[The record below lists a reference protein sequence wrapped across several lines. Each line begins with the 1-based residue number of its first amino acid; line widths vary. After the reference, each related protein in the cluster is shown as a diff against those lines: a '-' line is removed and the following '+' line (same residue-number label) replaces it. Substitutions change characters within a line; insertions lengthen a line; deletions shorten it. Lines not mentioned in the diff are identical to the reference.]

1 MPLELSEDDVPTG
14 PTSGVEPMRETPSP
28 SSTQSHSCDPGLDL
42 NAVAMAAAQDVEDR
56 DGLATLFQHMYEP
69 VVRYLE
75 TKVKDPA
82 TAEDLAQDTFAR
94 VVERIDTYTG
104 AGVWS
109 WVFRIA
115 DNACTDHYRPMRN
128 RGYEQP
134 AETWRFDQ
142 PSHDLG
148 PAETVEWSE
157 LGRALNQKINRLRPD
172 YREVLR
178 LRLMVGLT
186 PTQTAEVMARKV
198 GTIRV
203 LHYRALKALRK
214 ELPASA
220 TAALYLLSA
229 SPDAGE
235 DDVMHASHMELR
247 EKDDVAGASG

>member
-1 MPLELSEDDVPTG
+1 
-14 PTSGVEPMRETPSP
+14 MRQEPSP
-28 SSTQSHSCDPGLDL
+28 SSTQAHSCDPGLDL
-42 NAVAMAAAQDVEDR
+42 NAVALSAAQDAEDS
-56 DGLATLFQHMYEP
+56 DSLATLFQHMYDP

-94 VVERIDTYTG
+94 VVERIETYTG
-104 AGVWS
+104 GGIWA

-115 DNACTDHYRPMRN
+115 DNACTDHFRPMRN
-128 RGYEQP
+128 RGYETP

-148 PAETVEWSE
+148 PAETAEWNE
-157 LGRALNQKINRLRPD
+157 LGRALNQRINRLRPD

-178 LRLMVGLT
+178 LRLMVGLS
-186 PTQTAEVMARKV
+186 PTQTAEVMGRKV

-203 LHYRALKALRK
+203 LQFRALKALRK
-214 ELPASA
+214 DLPDST
-220 TAALYLLSA
+220 TAALYVLSA
-229 SPDAGE
+229 SPDTGE

-247 EKDDVAGASG
+247 ERDDVAGTSG